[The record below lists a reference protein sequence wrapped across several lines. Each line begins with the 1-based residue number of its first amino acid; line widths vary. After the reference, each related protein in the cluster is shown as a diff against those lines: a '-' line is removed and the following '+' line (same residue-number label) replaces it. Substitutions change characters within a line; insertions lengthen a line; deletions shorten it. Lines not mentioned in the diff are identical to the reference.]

1 MSAFDSL
8 FSNAVFAP
16 AFGASVTYS
25 RGASE
30 AAFTAM
36 DSKISTDRLMEYGAS
51 LTTESREFIFLVS
64 DLELGGVA
72 VEPEP
77 GDRITDALASVW
89 EVREIGQAP
98 CWEFDADR
106 NYYRVRTVLIGN

>member
-8 FSNAVFAP
+8 FSNAVFVP
-16 AFGASVTYS
+16 SFGASVTYA

-51 LTTESREFIFLVS
+51 LASESREFVFLIS
-64 DLELGGVA
+64 DLAFDDVA
-72 VEPEP
+72 TEPAE
-77 GDRITDALASVW
+77 GDRITDANDAVW
-89 EVREIGQAP
+89 ELREIGQAP

-106 NYYRVRTVLIGN
+106 NYYRVRTVLVGD